1 MAWSSH
7 GKPVWRYVWVC
18 LSPTDAHAGSR
29 KDFTRCLYRLFLP
42 WSVVIISVK
51 VIHVSTVGFVLFV
64 CFLLWCILIRLSKMI
79 LLPTEQSRKKRDFSV
94 CSCYV
99 SDKLTKYPHHKN
111 PPDENS
117 YGLLGLKHYS
127 YYITTLCY
135 PDKLSV
141 LLIVSFNVISLLFE

>member
-1 MAWSSH
+1 MFISTLLAMKCCDNKCESH
-7 GKPVWRYVWVC
+7 PCVYSRVCFVC
-18 LSPTDAHAGSR
+18 LFFALVHPDKAF
-29 KDFTRCLYRLFLP
+29 KDDSTSTR
-42 WSVVIISVK
+42 
-51 VIHVSTVGFVLFV
+51 
-64 CFLLWCILIRLSKMI
+64 
-79 LLPTEQSRKKRDFSV
+79 TEQSRKKRDFSV